1 MNSNAVTADESGPA
15 PGAPNRSI
23 LSVPAELA
31 DQQLITRMGI
41 EITSWDPDRMVAT
54 MPVQGNQQPFGWLHG
69 GANAVLAE
77 TLGSLAAGMHVA
89 PRGAV
94 AGLEL
99 SCTHHRPARSG
110 VVTGICTPLHR
121 GDQVASYEVTIRDGH
136 GRLTCT
142 ARLTC
147 LVSRR

>member
-1 MNSNAVTADESGPA
+1 MNSNAVDADGAGPA
-15 PGAPNRSI
+15 LRPVNRSI
-23 LSVPAELA
+23 LSVPPELA
-31 DQQLITRMGI
+31 DQQLIARMGI
-41 EITSWDPDRMVAT
+41 EITAWDADRMVGT
-54 MPVQGNQQPFGWLHG
+54 MPVAGNRQPFGWLHG

-99 SCTHHRPARSG
+99 SCTHHRPARG
-110 VVTGICTPLHR
+110 GLVTGVCTPLHR
-121 GDQVASYEVTIRDGH
+121 GDRVVTYQVEITDSR

-147 LVSRR
+147 LISKR